1 MMLGGSLM
9 MIFGIIFMGLVIALP
24 ILLIVAIIAGVW
36 GVAGRRG
43 MPSFSTS
50 SPVQTGLQVQP
61 AAQFP
66 RYCSHCGQGLQADW
80 TTCPKCGAPA

>member
-9 MIFGIIFMGLVIALP
+9 MIFGFLFMVLVIALP

-36 GVAGRRG
+36 EVAGRRG
-43 MPSFSTS
+43 MPSFSS
-50 SPVQTGLQVQP
+50 SAPVQTGLQVH
-61 AAQFP
+61 AAPTFP
-66 RYCSHCGQGLQADW
+66 RFCLHCGQGLQADW

>member
-9 MIFGIIFMGLVIALP
+9 MIFGFLFMVLVIALP

-36 GVAGRRG
+36 EVAGRRG
-43 MPSFSTS
+43 MPSFTPSA
-50 SPVQTGLQVQP
+50 PVQTGLQVQS
-61 AAQFP
+61 AAAFP
-66 RYCSHCGQGLQADW
+66 RFCSHCGQGLQADW